1 MTSKSISTSILVLGA
16 TGKTGRRVV
25 SRLERRSDVRI
36 RAACRRGPTR
46 FDWDDERTWEPALDG
61 VGAVYVVSF
70 EGADDARRL
79 GAFASLAVARGAR
92 RLVLLSA
99 RDWAVSGGEETLAGE
114 RAVQGSGADWT
125 ILRPTWFAQNFS
137 ESQWLGEQ
145 VRSGEV
151 VLPAGDGREPFI
163 DADDIAAVA
172 VAALV
177 EDGHAGE
184 VYELSG
190 PRLLSFGDA
199 VEEIAAGS
207 GRDIRFVPASAEEYA
222 ADAARRGQS
231 AGTTDVLNMLYGW
244 IREGRNAHLSDGV
257 QRVLGRSPRDFSEY
271 VREVWR

>member
-1 MTSKSISTSILVLGA
+1 MTPTSILVLGA

-25 SRLERRSDVRI
+25 ARLERRSDVRV
-36 RAACRRGPTR
+36 RAASRHGPTR

-61 VGAVYVVSF
+61 VDAVYVVDSD
-70 EGADDARRL
+70 GADAARRL
-79 GAFASLAVARGAR
+79 GAFGALAGGAR

-114 RAVQGSGADWT
+114 RAIQASGGAWT
-125 ILRPTWFAQNFS
+125 ILRSTWFAQNFS

-151 VLPAGDGREPFI
+151 VIPAGEGLEPFI

-172 VAALV
+172 VAALT
-177 EDGHAGE
+177 EEGHAGQ

-190 PRLLSFGDA
+190 PRLLSFGAA
-199 VEEIAAGS
+199 VEEIAAAS
-207 GRDIRFVPASAEEYA
+207 GRDIRFVPASADEYA

-231 AGTTDVLNMLYGW
+231 AGITEVLNMLYGW

-257 QRVLGRSPRDFSEY
+257 QRVLGRPAKDFSEY
-271 VREVWR
+271 VREAWR